1 MPTDLKRILI
11 TGGAG
16 FIGSAFVRQA
26 LTNGY
31 SVVIVDALTYAGHI
45 ENLEE
50 ILKPGVCDLEVGSI
64 CDFSFLKKIL
74 LKYQP
79 DYFVNFAAESHVD
92 NSISGPKAFVETN
105 ILGTFTCLESCRE
118 YYNSLSAEKKKLFKY
133 IQISTDEVFGS
144 LGDTGKFSETTS
156 YQPNSP
162 YSSSKASG
170 DHLARAW
177 FHTYKLPTIITNCSN
192 NYGPRQYPEKLIPL
206 MIQNA
211 LAEKPLPVYGTGK
224 NIRDWIHVEDHSHGV
239 LLALEKGKPGSVYCF
254 GGNSEMNNL
263 SVVELICSYLDKI
276 KPRKSEKKYAELI
289 SFVEDRAGHDWR
301 YAIDDSLAQ
310 KELGFKRQF
319 NDFQTGLKST
329 CDWYLNNSAWVEKIQ
344 SKKRSL

>member
-1 MPTDLKRILI
+1 MSNGSQKILV

-16 FIGSAFVRQA
+16 FIGSSFVRVA
-26 LTNGY
+26 LAADY
-31 SVVIVDALTYAGHI
+31 QVIILDALTYAGHI

-50 ILKPGVCDLEVGSI
+50 VLKPGLCDFEKGSI
-64 CDFSFLKKIL
+64 TNLEFVSSVLKKH
-74 LKYQP
+74 QP

-92 NSISGPKAFVETN
+92 NSISGPKAFMETN
-105 ILGTFTCLESCRE
+105 ILGTFSCLEACRA
-118 YYNSLSAEKKKLFKY
+118 YYNSLTSDKKNSFKY

-144 LGDTGKFSETTS
+144 LNDTGKFNESS
-156 YQPNSP
+156 AYQPNSP

-211 LAEKPLPVYGTGK
+211 LIEKTLPVYGTGK
-224 NIRDWIHVEDHSHGV
+224 NIRDWIHVDDHTRGV
-239 LLALEKGKPGSVYCF
+239 LLALQKGKPGSTYCF
-254 GGNSEMNNL
+254 GGNSEMTNL
-263 SVVELICSYLDKI
+263 EVVNSICSYLDEI
-276 KPRKSEKKYAELI
+276 KPRKSGQKYSELI
-289 SFVEDRAGHDWR
+289 TFVDDRAGHDWR

-310 KELGFKRQF
+310 KELDFKRQF
-319 NDFQTGLKST
+319 ESFNMGLKST
-329 CDWYLNNSAWVEKIQ
+329 CKWYLENKIWSEKIQ
-344 SKKRSL
+344 SKMRST